1 MSSKE
6 EQQAAQSRTPRERLE
21 TAMQEVA
28 GYRRDV
34 LRMQQMDADTDERTL
49 RGFQAALMNYY
60 MELDLYRDES
70 QLEEYWKEAELWR
83 DGSGQWVTGFENLE
97 HWNNSEKT
105 INVRQPG
112 LRRGATPQSV
122 RSYMPPDI
130 AIQISRQLDRA
141 AKKLGFAAPI
151 KESTPR
157 TEINE
162 ELIEEVEKWRKQ
174 NLAK

>member
-1 MSSKE
+1 MSSQE
-6 EQQAAQSRTPRERLE
+6 EQRAAQARTPRERLE

-34 LRMQQMDADTDERTL
+34 LRMQQMNVDTDERTL

-70 QLEEYWKEAELWR
+70 QLEDFWKEAKLWR
-83 DGSGQWVTGFENLE
+83 DDNGEWLTGFQNLE
-97 HWNNSEKT
+97 GWNDTHKT

-112 LRRGATPQSV
+112 LGRGTSPQTV

-130 AIQISRQLDRA
+130 AIRISRQLDRA

-162 ELIEEVEKWRKQ
+162 KLIEEVEKWRKQ
-174 NLAK
+174 NLAE